1 MTNPFEDPD
10 GSYLV
15 LANDLG
21 QHSLWP
27 ASLDVPRG
35 WTVRH
40 ERADRAGCLE
50 YVERVWTDIRPT
62 GPAEP
67 VDYPFRDYDRL
78 EVDPVYAELRR
89 HRPVLR
95 VRVPYGDDAWLVTR
109 HEDVKTVLADPRFSR
124 ALAAENDE
132 SRLTPLPVNTSI
144 LGTDPPDHTRLRRLL
159 GHVFT
164 PRKVEALR
172 PRVRRTS
179 LDLLAAMESKGAPGD
194 LVEDF
199 SLPLTAL
206 VVCELLGV
214 PHDDR
219 PRFRVWLDAFSSTTA
234 LSAGEVES
242 RTAALYDYI
251 GDLVGQRRRDPREDL
266 ISAMVKISDDSGR
279 LSEKELV
286 ELASVLLIAG
296 YETTSAQLMNS
307 VHVLF
312 SHPGAHAE
320 LRADPALL
328 PKAVDELL
336 RFVPLDAHVA
346 FARYARE
353 DVELSGTLVRAGE
366 AVLPVLPSA
375 NRDASV
381 FEDPDRLDLRRGR
394 NPHLGFGHGIH
405 RCVGA
410 PLARIELEEG
420 LDTLLRTFPGLRP
433 AVPPEEMEFREGIQ
447 VRMLRRLPV
456 RW

>member
-1 MTNPFEDPD
+1 VTNPFDDPD
-10 GSYLV
+10 GRYLV
-15 LANDLG
+15 LANNLG

-27 ASLDVPRG
+27 ASADVPPG
-35 WTVRH
+35 WTVRRD
-40 ERADRAGCLE
+40 RADRASCLS
-50 YVERVWTDIRPT
+50 YIERSWTDICPV
-62 GPAEP
+62 GHADP
-67 VDYPFRDYDRL
+67 VDYPFRDHDRL
-78 EVDPVYAELRR
+78 EVDPVYAELRH

-109 HEDVKTVLADPRFSR
+109 HEDVKTVLGDPRFSR
-124 ALAAENDE
+124 ALTAENDE

-144 LGTDPPDHTRLRRLL
+144 LGIDPPDHTRLRRLL
-159 GHVFT
+159 SRTFT
-164 PRKVEALR
+164 SKRVEGLR
-172 PRVRRTS
+172 PRVRQMS
-179 LDLLAAMESKGAPGD
+179 LDLLADMESRGGPGD

-206 VVCELLGV
+206 VICELLGV
-214 PHDDR
+214 SHEDR

-234 LSAGEVES
+234 LSAAEIES
-242 RTAALYDYI
+242 RTSALYDYI
-251 GDLVGQRRRDPREDL
+251 AALVEQRRREPRDDL
-266 ISAMVKISDDSGR
+266 VSVLVRAQGEGEV
-279 LSEKELV
+279 SEREVVELV
-286 ELASVLLIAG
+286 SVLLIAG

-312 SHPGAHAE
+312 THPTAYAE
-320 LRADPALL
+320 LREDLSRI

-381 FEDPDRLDLRRGR
+381 FDEPDRLDLHRER
-394 NPHLGFGHGIH
+394 NPHLGFGYGIH
-405 RCVGA
+405 RCLGA
-410 PLARIELEEG
+410 PLARIEVEEG
-420 LDTLLRTFPGLRP
+420 LGTLLRRFPRLRP
-433 AVPPEEMEFREGIQ
+433 AVPPEEMEFRKGIQ
-447 VRMLRRLPV
+447 VRMLEHLPV
-456 RW
+456 HW